1 MDLENE
7 NIIVPTLEEV
17 QYSFSVIM
25 YTVGIEML
33 LELKDWRVRFIVMW
47 KSYMYYCIILCAMSS
62 VK

>member
-25 YTVGIEML
+25 YTVGKKCFWNLKIE
-33 LELKDWRVRFIVMW
+33 V
-47 KSYMYYCIILCAMSS
+47 
-62 VK
+62 